1 MNLMMSLIKADI
13 VAAQQAVNY
22 YENSNLK
29 DIKNVAAYHLQ
40 QATEKLI
47 KIQIYSKAENLNYAN
62 LYTHNIEKLLAYSEK
77 LDISIYVPK
86 YIEDNSLVLT
96 EWEAGSRY
104 NVGFQIRIST
114 LKKTLNEIEK
124 WYEEIYNTGLREA

>member
-1 MNLMMSLIKADI
+1 M
-13 VAAQQAVNY
+13 
-22 YENSNLK
+22 
-29 DIKNVAAYHLQ
+29 
-40 QATEKLI
+40 I
-47 KIQIYSKAENLNYAN
+47 KIKIYSKAENLNYAN

-96 EWEAGSRY
+96 EWEEGSRY

>member
-1 MNLMMSLIKADI
+1 MNLTMSLIKADI
-13 VAAQQAVNY
+13 VAAQQAVSY

-47 KIQIYSKAENLNYAN
+47 KIQIYSKADNLNYAN
-62 LYTHNIEKLLAYSEK
+62 MYTHNIEKLLAYSEK

>member
-1 MNLMMSLIKADI
+1 MNLTMSLIKADI
-13 VAAQQAVNY
+13 VAAKQAIDY
-22 YENSNLK
+22 YEKSNLK

-47 KIQIYSKAENLNYAN
+47 KIQIYSKADDLNYSN

-77 LDISIYVPK
+77 LNISICIPK
-86 YIEDNSLVLT
+86 YIDDNSLVLT

-104 NVGFQIRIST
+104 NVGFQIRINV
-114 LKKTLNEIEK
+114 LKKTLDEVEK
-124 WYEEIYNTGLREA
+124 WYEEVYNTGLREA

>member
-1 MNLMMSLIKADI
+1 M
-13 VAAQQAVNY
+13 
-22 YENSNLK
+22 
-29 DIKNVAAYHLQ
+29 
-40 QATEKLI
+40 
-47 KIQIYSKAENLNYAN
+47 
-62 LYTHNIEKLLAYSEK
+62 YTHNIEKLLAYSEK
-77 LDISIYVPK
+77 PDISIYVPK

-96 EWEAGSRY
+96 EQEAGSRY

>member
-1 MNLMMSLIKADI
+1 MIKADI

-77 LDISIYVPK
+77 PDISIYVPK

>member
-1 MNLMMSLIKADI
+1 MNLTMSLIKADI
-13 VAAQQAVNY
+13 VAARQAVNY

>member
-1 MNLMMSLIKADI
+1 MNLTMSLIKADI
-13 VAAQQAVNY
+13 VAARQAVNY

-62 LYTHNIEKLLAYSEK
+62 MYTHNIEKLLAYSEK

>member
-1 MNLMMSLIKADI
+1 MNLTMSLIKADI

-62 LYTHNIEKLLAYSEK
+62 MYTHNIEKLLAYSEK

>member
-1 MNLMMSLIKADI
+1 MNLTMSLIKADI

-47 KIQIYSKAENLNYAN
+47 KIQIYSKA
-62 LYTHNIEKLLAYSEK
+62 
-77 LDISIYVPK
+77 
-86 YIEDNSLVLT
+86 
-96 EWEAGSRY
+96 
-104 NVGFQIRIST
+104 
-114 LKKTLNEIEK
+114 
-124 WYEEIYNTGLREA
+124 